1 VPKRG
6 IAVFAAVRKLS
17 RRLNEVMK
25 KFREVR
31 AGREARLQYFE
42 VIVQCI
48 GTVTFRPDVSLLPL
62 YIAGPEKGS
71 YHNLYN
77 RTYL

>member
-1 VPKRG
+1 M
-6 IAVFAAVRKLS
+6 
-17 RRLNEVMK
+17 MK

-42 VIVQCI
+42 VIVQRF
-48 GTVTFRPDVSLLPL
+48 GTVTYSPDGSLLLL
-62 YIAGPEKGS
+62 YIAGPEKED